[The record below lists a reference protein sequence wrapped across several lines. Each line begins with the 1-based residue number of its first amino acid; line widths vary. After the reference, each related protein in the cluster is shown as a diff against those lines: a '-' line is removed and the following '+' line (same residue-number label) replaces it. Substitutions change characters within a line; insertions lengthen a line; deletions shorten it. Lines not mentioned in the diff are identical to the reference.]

1 MPAEGEVEVNGV
13 TLNARDGAAIADE
26 TVVKIKAL
34 ANSEIVLV
42 DAA

>member
-26 TVVKIKAL
+26 AVVKIKAL
-34 ANSEIVLV
+34 ADSEIVLV